1 MRILI
6 VSQYFWPESFRI
18 NDLALGLK
26 ERGHKVTVLTGMPNY
41 PAGVLFQGYS
51 MFSPTR
57 EVFKDI
63 PVLRVPLIPRGNG
76 KGWRLALNYLSF
88 AVCASLIAPLRCKGT
103 FDCIFVYEPSPV
115 TVGLPALVLGRLK
128 RAPILFWVQDMW
140 PESLSATGA
149 VTSAFLL
156 RWVGKLVRFIYRRC
170 AYVLV
175 QSEGF
180 IPHVTA
186 TGADPLRVKYFPNW
200 AENFYRPVL
209 ASDDAP
215 ERGEMPEGFRVMFAG
230 NIGAAQSFETLLA
243 AAEHLRSHPD
253 IQWIILGD
261 GHQKRWVEDQIV
273 RRGLKDHIHL
283 LGHRPA
289 ESMPQYFALADAL
302 LVSLRK
308 DPLFAVTIP
317 SKVQSYL
324 ACGRPVIAALEGTG
338 AAVVQAAGAG
348 VVCEPGDSHGLAE
361 AVLTLSRLSSQE
373 REQMGQRARDYY
385 ERQFERSVLLDR
397 LEAMLQE
404 CARNPI
410 RSRGLTCAS

>member
-1 MRILI
+1 VRVLI
-6 VSQYFWPESFRI
+6 ISQYFWPESFRI

-26 ERGHKVTVLTGMPNY
+26 ERGHEVTVLTGMPNY
-41 PAGVLFQGYS
+41 PSGRFAPGYGW
-51 MFSPTR
+51 FSPS
-57 EVFKDI
+57 EEAFEGI
-63 PVLRVPLIPRGNG
+63 PVYRVPLVPRG
-76 KGWRLALNYLSF
+76 KERRWQLALNYISF
-88 AVCASLIAPLRCKGT
+88 ALLACLFGPFRCRG
-103 FDCIFVYEPSPV
+103 DYDAIFVYEPSPV

-149 VTSAFLL
+149 VTSTFLL

-200 AENFYRPVL
+200 AEDFYRPVR
-209 ASDDAP
+209 APDDAP

-243 AAEHLRSHPD
+243 AAEHLRSYPD

-261 GHQKRWVEDQIV
+261 GHQKTWVEEQII
-273 RRGLKDHIHL
+273 RRNLKNQVHL
-283 LGHRPA
+283 LGRRPV
-289 ESMPQYFALADAL
+289 ESMPRYFALADAL

-361 AVLTLSRLSSQE
+361 AVLTLSRLPSQE
-373 REQMGQRARDYY
+373 RDQMGQRARAYY
-385 ERQFERSVLLDR
+385 KRQFERSMLLDR
-397 LEAMLQE
+397 LETMLQE
-404 CARNPI
+404 CARNPN
-410 RSRGLTCAS
+410 RSRGLPCAS